1 MINFDE
7 AIKQFHPSLEIN
19 DVEEA
24 VKKENAVEDITDIM
38 LEIMNKT
45 SKKGNK

>member
-19 DVEEA
+19 EVEQA
-24 VKKENAVEDITDIM
+24 VKRENEVEDITDIM
-38 LEIMNKT
+38 LEIMEST
-45 SKKGNK
+45 SKKGK

>member
-19 DVEEA
+19 EVEEA

-45 SKKGNK
+45 AKKGK

>member
-19 DVEEA
+19 DVEQA

-45 SKKGNK
+45 AKKGK

>member
-19 DVEEA
+19 EVEQA
-24 VKKENAVEDITDIM
+24 VKKENSIEDITDIL
-38 LEIMNKT
+38 LEMMEHT
-45 SKKGNK
+45 TKKGK

>member
-19 DVEEA
+19 EVEQA
-24 VKKENAVEDITDIM
+24 VKKETEVEDITDIM
-38 LEIMNKT
+38 LESMEST
-45 SKKGNK
+45 SKKGK

>member
-19 DVEEA
+19 DVEQA

-38 LEIMNKT
+38 LEIVNKT
-45 SKKGNK
+45 SKKGK

>member
-1 MINFDE
+1 MINFEE

-19 DVEEA
+19 EVEQA

-38 LEIMNKT
+38 LKIMEQT
-45 SKKGNK
+45 SKKGK

>member
-19 DVEEA
+19 DVEQA

-38 LEIMNKT
+38 LEIIDKT
-45 SKKGNK
+45 SKKGK

>member
-19 DVEEA
+19 EVEQA

-38 LEIMNKT
+38 LEIMNQT
-45 SKKGNK
+45 SKKGK

>member
-19 DVEEA
+19 EVEEA
-24 VKKENAVEDITDIM
+24 VKKENAIEDITDIM

-45 SKKGNK
+45 SKKGK

>member
-19 DVEEA
+19 EVEQA
-24 VKKENAVEDITDIM
+24 VKQENAVEDITDIM
-38 LEIMNKT
+38 LEIMNST
-45 SKKGNK
+45 SKKGK

>member
-19 DVEEA
+19 DVEQA

-38 LEIMNKT
+38 LEIINKT
-45 SKKGNK
+45 SKKGK

>member
-19 DVEEA
+19 EVEEA

-38 LEIMNKT
+38 LEIINKT
-45 SKKGNK
+45 SKKGK

>member
-19 DVEEA
+19 EVEEA

-45 SKKGNK
+45 NKKG

>member
-19 DVEEA
+19 EVEQA
-24 VKKENAVEDITDIM
+24 VKRENEVEDITDIM
-38 LEIMNKT
+38 LEIMESA
-45 SKKGNK
+45 SKKGK

>member
-19 DVEEA
+19 EVEQA
-24 VKKENAVEDITDIM
+24 VKKENSIEDITDIM
-38 LEIMNKT
+38 LDIMNKT
-45 SKKGNK
+45 AKKGK

>member
-19 DVEEA
+19 EVEQA
-24 VKKENAVEDITDIM
+24 VKKENSVEDITDIM
-38 LEIMNKT
+38 LEIMNKAA
-45 SKKGNK
+45 KKGK

>member
-19 DVEEA
+19 EVEQA
-24 VKKENAVEDITDIM
+24 VKKENSIEDITDIM

-45 SKKGNK
+45 AKKGK